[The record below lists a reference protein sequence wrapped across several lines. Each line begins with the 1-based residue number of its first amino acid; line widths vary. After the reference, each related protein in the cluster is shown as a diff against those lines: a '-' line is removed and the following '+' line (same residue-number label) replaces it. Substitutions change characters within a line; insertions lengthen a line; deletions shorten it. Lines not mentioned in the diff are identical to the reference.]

1 MCKVLNLKVGQDL
14 RKDGELKMKSEP
26 KIKPKVMAMTDWQTM
41 VYPDGTMTTMLDV
54 KEVGA
59 IGLYFMEPGQETI
72 VFSLE
77 KEDDGTADEWYG
89 PCHEFY
95 YILVGEFTVWWGKDA
110 SKLRNK
116 NAEKLTIKE
125 GECTHYPPS
134 WKYLVKNTGKVPGT
148 FFWGISA
155 APKGTK
161 PREIEAIREIK

>member
-1 MCKVLNLKVGQDL
+1 
-14 RKDGELKMKSEP
+14 MKGEP
-26 KIKPKVMAMTDWQTM
+26 KIKPKVVRITDWQTM

-54 KEVGA
+54 EEVGA

-72 VFSLE
+72 IFSLE
-77 KEDDGTADEWYG
+77 EKDDGTADEWYG

-95 YILVGEFTVWWGKDA
+95 YVLVGEFTVWWGKDA

-116 NAEKLTIKE
+116 DAEKLIIRE
-125 GECTHYPPS
+125 GECTHYPPG
-134 WKYLVKNTGKVPGT
+134 WKYMIKNTGKVPGT

-161 PREIEAIREIK
+161 PREIEAIREVK

>member
-1 MCKVLNLKVGQDL
+1 M
-14 RKDGELKMKSEP
+14 SEP
-26 KIKPKVMAMTDWQTM
+26 KVARMTDWRT
-41 VYPDGTMTTMLDV
+41 VVLRDGTNTDMLYVDG
-54 KEVGA
+54 VGG
-59 IGLYFMEPGQETI
+59 IGLYFMEPGQETV

-77 KEDDGTADEWYG
+77 DEDDGTANEWFG

-95 YILVGEFTVWWGKDA
+95 YILVGEFTVWWGMDA

-116 NAEKLTIKE
+116 NAERLIIKE
-125 GECTHYPPS
+125 GECAHYPPG

-161 PREIEAIREIK
+161 PRPSKPIREIK